1 MAKKQKKTTPE
12 RAPTKHQLSK
22 WQRQMKIRRILII
35 AAIVFFVGIGS
46 WVGYE
51 SYADYRASTAAW
63 REVVI
68 EVNGVPFAMEY
79 FVEMLDI
86 YTKDM
91 DSQLLTQWAEYIG
104 GMVADEVIKA
114 ELVKQGAKNLGI
126 EVTPGEID
134 VGLTEREWPN
144 ERVYRDIVCA
154 ALLQG
159 KLEAYF
165 GSNLTD
171 TMEQAHVQVTLV
183 ESEEVAGEVIT
194 KVEAGGNFTAL
205 AEEYSRNSTVKGDLG
220 WLPRELM
227 PNTLIADV
235 AFNLTPGEI
244 SQPIYDETAITNNST
259 TGGYWLV
266 KVVDRGERAL
276 ENETKEDLVAKYLND
291 WLKEWREDS
300 TIENLLDK
308 AKKTWAISE
317 VLKGR

>member
-1 MAKKQKKTTPE
+1 M
-12 RAPTKHQLSK
+12 
-22 WQRQMKIRRILII
+22 
-35 AAIVFFVGIGS
+35 
-46 WVGYE
+46 GYE

-68 EVNGVPFAMEY
+68 KVNDVPFTMEY

-91 DSQLLTQWAEYIG
+91 DSELVTQWAEYIG

-114 ELVKQGAKNLGI
+114 ELIKQGAKNLGI
-126 EVTPGEID
+126 EVTSGEID
-134 VGLTEREWPN
+134 VGLTGYGWPN

-154 ALLQG
+154 ALLQE
-159 KLEAYF
+159 KLEEYF

-171 TMEQAHVQVTLV
+171 TMEQAHVQVMLV
-183 ESEEVAGEVIT
+183 ESEEVADEVMT

-205 AEEYSRNSTVKGDLG
+205 AEEYSCNSTVKGDLG

-244 SQPIYDETAITNNST
+244 SQPIYDETAVTNNST

-266 KVVDRGERAL
+266 KVIDRGEREL
-276 ENETKEDLVAKYLND
+276 DEETRGELIDKRLND
-291 WLKEWREDS
+291 WLEGVERGQH
-300 TIENLLDK
+300 N
-308 AKKTWAISE
+308 
-317 VLKGR
+317 